1 MSHGGQVGFGRLL
14 AFAALAGA
22 LARATFASLR
32 LILKP
37 HFRSFRNF
45 RGRSTVRVSGVTANR
60 DVTNPLAR
68 REAEKFWRFS
78 MNLRVFS
85 SEV

>member
-37 HFRSFRNF
+37 HFRNF